1 MEDQELGLKDY
12 LKILK
17 RKRRYFI
24 IPAFLVALI
33 GVVLAVLLPS
43 IYSSSATILI
53 EEQEIPDELVRST
66 VTTFADQRIQKIS
79 QRIMTRSNLTEII
92 EKYNLYEEERKKDPM
107 EEILEEMRS
116 QIVVDTISADVIDPR
131 RGLPTQA
138 TIAFTLSYN
147 SDSPV
152 RAQKVANELT
162 TLFLKENIKSRTSSA
177 ENAATFLK
185 EESRRLKEKI
195 KIIQGQLAKFKE
207 KNLDALPEISA
218 INQQELISLNNRLIT
233 LDGLESTLRD
243 RKFSLQGQLAQI
255 DPNALAVNAVGN
267 RVFDIKDRLK
277 VLESEYPSL
286 LATYSQN
293 HPDVIT
299 MKREMDSLRKQVGG
313 NDNLNNLNAQLTEKK
328 AELAVIQK
336 KYSETHPDVVALSKQ
351 IDQVQNTMVEAK
363 KSLSVQSSVEPDNP
377 AYITLTSQLDS
388 VSAELRSL
396 ASSRAKIN
404 SKIAKIRSNLRKAPL
419 VEKDYMGMIQELENS
434 TQRYREVS
442 VREMEA
448 EISQQL
454 ELESKGE
461 RFILIDPPF
470 EPLEPVSPNRPAILI
485 IGLVLAIGIGL
496 AAVAIT
502 EMADASVH
510 NDKAIVA
517 VFGEMPLAVIPY
529 MEDRKEHEA
538 NSRNKILMLGSAAAI
553 AVIAVLLFHIFFMPI
568 DVFWFKLLRVLGA

>member
-328 AELAVIQK
+328 AELALIQK

-363 KSLSVQSSVEPDNP
+363 KSISVQSSVEPDNP

-419 VEKDYMGMIQELENS
+419 VEKDYMGMIQELENT

-485 IGLVLAIGIGL
+485 IGLILAIGIGL

-510 NDKAIVA
+510 SDKAIVA

-529 MEDRKEHEA
+529 MEDRKEHET